1 MIAMFHEYRICIWDK
16 NTQCNHHFV
25 IVAKNDVDA
34 NNRAQRLCAPYEI
47 VVNVKA
53 LNDNVCQL

>member
-1 MIAMFHEYRICIWDK
+1 MFHEYRICIWDK